1 MKMKRGSIMNH
12 TLDIINSRSSIR
24 KFTASLIPE
33 DVCRTLIEAGLRAPT
48 ATNRQEIHISV
59 TTGDNPIQ
67 QEIQNDLKPDADVN
81 FYFNA
86 PLVFYLSGDDSFK
99 WSDVDAGI
107 AVENIHLAAAAMGL
121 GSVILGC
128 VKDVLTGEKKAYYDK
143 KLDIQEG
150 YSFRVA
156 IAIGYPDTEKPQ
168 HSFDFEKNVTIVG

>member
-1 MKMKRGSIMNH
+1 
-12 TLDIINSRSSIR
+12 DIISSRSSIR
-24 KFTASLIPE
+24 KFTAASIPE

-59 TTGDNPIQ
+59 TAGSNPIQ
-67 QEIQNDLKPDADVN
+67 QEIQNDLKPDAEVN

-86 PLVFYLSGDDSFK
+86 PLVFYLSGADDFR

-128 VKDVLTGEKKAYYDK
+128 VREVLNGEKKAYYDK
-143 KLDIQEG
+143 KLGIQDG

-168 HSFDFEKNVTIVG
+168 HSFDFDRNVSMVG